1 MGIFG
6 GIGDALGG
14 IGDAIGGAIGG
25 VTDAIGG
32 AVGDV
37 VDSLGLGGLVDA
49 VADIGGLADMVKGIM
64 GGPLGG
70 LISAAF
76 PPAAGIMG
84 IVNMVSM
91 AGDIAEQIGG
101 GENY

>member
-1 MGIFG
+1 MGF
-6 GIGDALGG
+6 LSG
-14 IGDAIGGAIGG
+14 IGDAIGGIADGIGDAIGG
-25 VTDAIGG
+25 VTDAVGG
-32 AVGDV
+32 ALGGV
-37 VDSLGLGGLVDA
+37 VDGLGLGGLLDGI
-49 VADIGGLADMVKGIM
+49 ADIGGLADMVKGIM

-70 LISAAF
+70 LITAAF

-91 AGDIAEQIGG
+91 AGNIAEQIGG